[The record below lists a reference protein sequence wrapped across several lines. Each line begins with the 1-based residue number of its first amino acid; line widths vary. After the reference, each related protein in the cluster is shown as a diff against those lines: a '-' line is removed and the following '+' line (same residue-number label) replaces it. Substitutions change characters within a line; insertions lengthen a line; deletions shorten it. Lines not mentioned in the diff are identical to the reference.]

1 MRSELK
7 KKKEFQKDDIVKKPK
22 FNKKNIKK
30 PMSQFGLTLP
40 TRSRNNQTVR
50 KVKKNDKA

>member
-1 MRSELK
+1 MRSEL

-50 KVKKNDKA
+50 KVKKK